1 MADDVHRE
9 SRYEE
14 RRPRPE
20 LAPLLSSVWVQ
31 QISTEASP
39 YAHLNVPNGCVELAC
54 RVGDIPRIVGP
65 LTRGVVEVLD
75 PGATVVGVRLRPGA
89 AVTILGISPSELVDF
104 TVDADALWGRTAVET
119 AERIAASGSPG
130 HAMALLEQLITE
142 RASAASSPDP
152 LVTEAV
158 RQLMP
163 WGAQDVGS
171 LRESL
176 FISER
181 QFRRRLE
188 SSIGLAPKTLHRVLR
203 FQGFLALAQFAVSQ
217 GRDPAADGLGRLAA
231 EAGYADQS
239 HLTRECVRLAGAPP
253 KAFLHQMTHQCG
265 PDHHHE
271 VSWGPVLRA
280 RGARPPGAGATGA

>member
-1 MADDVHRE
+1 VADRHRE

-20 LAPLLSSVWVQ
+20 LAAHLSSVWFQ
-31 QISTEASP
+31 QISARASP
-39 YAHLNVPNGCVELAC
+39 YAHLNVPNGCVEVAC
-54 RVGDIPRIVGP
+54 RVGDIPRIIGP
-65 LTRGVVEVLD
+65 LTRGIVDLLD

-89 AVTILGISPSELVDF
+89 AAALLGVSPSELVDF
-104 TVDADALWGRTAVET
+104 AVDADAVWGRTAVET
-119 AERIAASGSPG
+119 AERIAAVGSPEP
-130 HAMALLEQLITE
+130 AMALLEQLITE
-142 RASAASSPDP
+142 QARAASGPDP

-163 WGAQDVGS
+163 WGAQDVSS

-188 SSIGLAPKTLHRVLR
+188 SSIGLAPKMLHRVLR
-203 FQGFLALAQFAVSQ
+203 FQGFLALAQFALSQ

-271 VSWGPVLRA
+271 VSWGPMLRA
-280 RGARPPGAGATGA
+280 RGPRPRGAGA